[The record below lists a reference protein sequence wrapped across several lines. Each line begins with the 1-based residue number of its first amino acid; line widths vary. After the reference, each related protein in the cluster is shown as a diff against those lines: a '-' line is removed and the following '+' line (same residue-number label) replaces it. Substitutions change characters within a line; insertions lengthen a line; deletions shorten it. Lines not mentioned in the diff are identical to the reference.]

1 MKKFREKK
9 KLSQTEL
16 AVMIGKDRQYLYK
29 IKKGKGKS
37 NIFTIALILF
47 YKNT

>member
-1 MKKFREKK
+1 VKKFREKK

-29 IKKGKGKS
+29 IEKGKGKS